1 MSNLLINIKDEK
13 DKQTALFID
22 KVQPRNKSEAY
33 LIANKYDLKHPLREA
48 ITRFP
53 EDSSK
58 IVEMF
63 KEMLYKRQ
71 EFLNLLAEYL

>member
-1 MSNLLINIKDEK
+1 MSDLMIDIKSEK

-22 KVQPRNKSEAY
+22 KVQPRNKTEAF

-48 ITRFP
+48 IDKFP

-58 IVEMF
+58 IVETFM
-63 KEMLYKRQ
+63 EMLSKRQ